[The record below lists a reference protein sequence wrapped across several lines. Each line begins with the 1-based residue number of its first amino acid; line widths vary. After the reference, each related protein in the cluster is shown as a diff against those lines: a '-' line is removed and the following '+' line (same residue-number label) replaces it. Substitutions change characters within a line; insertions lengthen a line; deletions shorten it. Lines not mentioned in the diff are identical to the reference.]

1 MQTCVPS
8 LIKLVQDLNFRAGQ
22 SLVLSKGPSYQALGL
37 DGKLELTLP
46 HSDGHSDGQTMVDGT
61 EF

>member
-8 LIKLVQDLNFRAGQ
+8 LIKLVQDLNFKAGQ

-46 HSDGHSDGQTMVDGT
+46 HSDVTLTPHD